1 MTITGVATSNST
13 LTRTAAATL
22 AVVSTPSEVYV
33 VQPSGANGYF
43 LSGGRNNN
51 ANLNV
56 QVALDNNLG
65 GAVAN
70 ASVAV
75 KIYRNGAVYS
85 SGRATTDS
93 SGIALFTVRNAL
105 AGIYTTTVTSVS
117 APRLT
122 WDGKTPANSYT
133 KN

>member
-1 MTITGVATSNST
+1 LTITGVDTSNPA

-22 AVVSTPSEVYV
+22 AVASTPSKVYV

-43 LSGGRNNN
+43 LSGGKHNT

-56 QVALDNNLG
+56 QVALDNDLG

-75 KIYRNGAVYS
+75 TLYLNGAVYG
-85 SGRATTDS
+85 SGTATTDS
-93 SGIALFTVRNAL
+93 SGIALFTLRNAP
-105 AGIYTTTVTSVS
+105 AGTYTTTVTSVT
-117 APRLT
+117 AAGLA
-122 WDGKTPANSYT
+122 WNGETPANRYI